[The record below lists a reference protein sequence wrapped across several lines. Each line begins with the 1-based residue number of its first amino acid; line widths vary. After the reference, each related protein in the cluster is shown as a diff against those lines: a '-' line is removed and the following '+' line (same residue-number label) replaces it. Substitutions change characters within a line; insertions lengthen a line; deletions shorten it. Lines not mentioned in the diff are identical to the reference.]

1 MVIAKSMVFVVGC
14 RKIARQAFLSVPSS
28 RELNCL
34 PRSCCIC
41 KSKSVFQFFDLSLQ
55 TRSMFPGSEQM
66 LLKSVRFRVLLSQ

>member
-1 MVIAKSMVFVVGC
+1 MVFIVGC

-28 RELNCL
+28 LKLNCL

-41 KSKSVFQFFDLSLQ
+41 ESESVFQVFDLSLQ
-55 TRSMFPGSEQM
+55 TRSIFPGSEQM